1 MKTNLLTIL
10 MVIAMMIGLTAVS
23 YLFYY
28 LTTEN
33 PSSFERETAN
43 KTAYQIALE
52 RQLECLKPDPRVDC
66 GSQENSSSEDLIN
79 LLKEEAKHD

>member
-1 MKTNLLTIL
+1 MKTNNLLIIL
-10 MVIAMMIGLTAVS
+10 MVIAMMMGLAAVS

-28 LTTEN
+28 LTTQYQ
-33 PSSFERETAN
+33 PSNFELDTAS

-79 LLKEEAKHD
+79 LLKEEKK

>member
-10 MVIAMMIGLTAVS
+10 MVLAMMMGLAAVS

-28 LTTEN
+28 LTTQHQ
-33 PSSFERETAN
+33 SSFELDTTN

-52 RQLECLKPDPRVDC
+52 RQLECLKPDPRIDC
-66 GSQENSSSEDLIN
+66 GNPENSSSERDLIK
-79 LLKEEAKHD
+79 LLKENKND